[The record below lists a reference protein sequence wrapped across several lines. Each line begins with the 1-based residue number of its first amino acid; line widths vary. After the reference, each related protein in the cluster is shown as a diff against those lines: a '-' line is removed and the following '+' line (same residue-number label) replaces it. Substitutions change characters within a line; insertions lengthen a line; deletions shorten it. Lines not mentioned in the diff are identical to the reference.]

1 MTISLPY
8 GFVVETP
15 GVAGFGAT
23 VDFDIG
29 FDFGFAV
36 RATFF
41 SLAASFASVFA
52 VSCLVETTAPVF
64 ASTITSSTPDFPRAL
79 MSYE

>member
-23 VDFDIG
+23 VAFDIG
-29 FDFGFAV
+29 FGFAV